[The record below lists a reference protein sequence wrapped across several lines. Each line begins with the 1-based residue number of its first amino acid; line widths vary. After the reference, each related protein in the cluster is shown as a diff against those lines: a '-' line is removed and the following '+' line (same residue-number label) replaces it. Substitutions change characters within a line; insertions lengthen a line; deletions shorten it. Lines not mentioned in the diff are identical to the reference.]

1 MWRTFWNFVKC
12 PVTVPL
18 SRGLQDRGRLDTTPK
33 EQLNLDRLRRANAG
47 KNEDQ
52 AGTVPYV
59 GDAHHPVIVYDY
71 TPTRSRVGPA
81 KFPGRVQRLS
91 AGRRLLG
98 LRCLFQVATR
108 HDGGRVLDARPEIF
122 LQGVGIRRAT
132 HGTGAPSDRTPLC
145 RGGARQDA
153 VAVGGTKGSHCA
165 SGYRR
170 GCSESSTSI

>member
-1 MWRTFWNFVKC
+1 VKC

-108 HDGGRVLDARPEIF
+108 HDGGRVLDALSRLWLYPEEDFLRPMGSGFDRHDLLII
-122 LQGVGIRRAT
+122 LRR
-132 HGTGAPSDRTPLC
+132 P
-145 RGGARQDA
+145 ARP
-153 VAVGGTKGSHCA
+153 
-165 SGYRR
+165 R
-170 GCSESSTSI
+170 

>member
-108 HDGGRVLDARPEIF
+108 HDGGRVLDALSRLWLYPESDLLGPVSSAFYRHSLLIISSSLARMPRF
-122 LQGVGIRRAT
+122 ARR
-132 HGTGAPSDRTPLC
+132 R
-145 RGGARQDA
+145 
-153 VAVGGTKGSHCA
+153 
-165 SGYRR
+165 
-170 GCSESSTSI
+170 